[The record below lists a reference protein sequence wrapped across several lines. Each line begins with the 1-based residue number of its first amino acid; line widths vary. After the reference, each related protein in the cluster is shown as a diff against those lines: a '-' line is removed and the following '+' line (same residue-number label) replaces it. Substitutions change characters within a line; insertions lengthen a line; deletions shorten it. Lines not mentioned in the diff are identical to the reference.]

1 MPDPT
6 RVFAV
11 SDDANSSSAAAS
23 SPTPQPPSVQIATIL
38 AAVFLVT
45 VALAVAYVSGD
56 KTLLSTVVSAD
67 VAAAMILFNFQYG
80 SSAGSQRKDAVIAA
94 KVGGPR

>member
-11 SDDANSSSAAAS
+11 SDDTSSSVVAAP
-23 SPTPQPPSVQIATIL
+23 SPTTEPASVQIATIV
-38 AAVFLVT
+38 AAVFLAMS
-45 VALAVAYVSGD
+45 ALAVAYVSGD
-56 KTLLSTVVSAD
+56 KTLLSTVVSAV
-67 VAAAMILFNFQYG
+67 VAASMILFNFQYG

-94 KVGGPR
+94 KAGVSK